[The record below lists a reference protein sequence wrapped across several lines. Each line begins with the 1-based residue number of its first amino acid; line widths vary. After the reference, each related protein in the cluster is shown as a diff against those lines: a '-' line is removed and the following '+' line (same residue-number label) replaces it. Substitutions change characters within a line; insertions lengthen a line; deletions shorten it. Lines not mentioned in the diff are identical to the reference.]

1 VAKIFSITVEL
12 FASYSAMV
20 FRSIVGFGDRSAVP
34 LTEAKVLDA
43 FTSFL
48 TMMMSSSTYD
58 E

>member
-1 VAKIFSITVEL
+1 
-12 FASYSAMV
+12 MV